1 MTFKKKIR
9 NWFIDSLKIL
19 KKEKYASIKKFYNL
33 DYTKRMTSFS
43 NTDTWKQEIKV
54 LLESLNIN
62 SKFVILDYG
71 CNKGGL
77 IKVLDTFGKK
87 FDYIGVDIN
96 RSAIKKTIRKKNINF
111 YLSKHNQIPDI
122 KRKLD
127 VVIFSH
133 SIAHIENPDKVL
145 RQISSLLK
153 SNGVVGVITPNYY
166 FKLFKVF
173 ANLFNNYKAD
183 KTVLTY
189 YKMSQLK
196 KLFKNNNFFD
206 IKTWYYGESALN
218 IAGKQIDFTKSRIF
232 LIAKKNQKGK
242 LDT

>member
-1 MTFKKKIR
+1 MTLKKRIR
-9 NWFIDSLKIL
+9 NWFTDSLKIL
-19 KKEKYASIKKFYNL
+19 RMEKYSNIKKFYNL
-33 DYTKRMTSFS
+33 EYTKRMISFS
-43 NTDTWKQEIKV
+43 NTDTWKEEIKV

-96 RSAIKKTIRKKNINF
+96 RSAIKKTIRKKNITF
-111 YLSKHNQIPDI
+111 YLSKQNQIPDI
-122 KRKLD
+122 KKKLD

-133 SIAHIENPDKVL
+133 SIAHIENPEKVL
-145 RQISSLLK
+145 QQVSSLLK

-166 FKLFKVF
+166 FKIFKIF
-173 ANLFNNYKAD
+173 TNLFNNYKAD

-196 KLFKNNNFFD
+196 KLFRNNNFLH
-206 IKTWYYGESALN
+206 IKTWYYGESALH
-218 IAGKQIDFTKSRIF
+218 IAGKQIEFAKSRIF
-232 LIAKKNQKGK
+232 LIAKKNLEGK
-242 LDT
+242 L